1 MGIKY
6 KVVAPAGTY
15 EKDGQTKTRYVDV
28 GVIIETRAGLMLKAE
43 AIPVG
48 WDGTAFLNEPKDR
61 NERQPQRQAPRT
73 SGRQP
78 RDEFS
83 DNGDFQDDEINF

>member
-1 MGIKY
+1 MSVKF
-6 KVVAPAGTY
+6 KVVAITGKY
-15 EKDGQTKTRYVDV
+15 MQDGQEKTRYVDV

-48 WDGTAFLNEPKDR
+48 WDGTAFLNEPKAK
-61 NERQPQRQAPRT
+61 QGTRQAPQRT

-83 DNGDFQDDEINF
+83 DNGEFQDDDIPF